1 MRPLNQ
7 WIDEML
13 ATSAAARLARSK
25 TPLMGEN
32 RFGYSEMRAERLT
45 GPDSVRTSG
54 EEPMHGNKTDTEG
67 AQGSPVRSNL
77 PGSSG
82 AETTESTAR
91 AERLAA
97 IRARIEAGVYDTP
110 ERLEAAVERLARV
123 LSREI

>member
-7 WIDEML
+7 WIDQML
-13 ATSAAARLARSK
+13 ATSAAARPARTK

-32 RFGYSEMRAERLT
+32 RIGYSEMRAERLT
-45 GPDSVRTSG
+45 GPQGVRSSG
-54 EEPMHGNKTDTEG
+54 EMPMHGKETESG
-67 AQGSPVRSNL
+67 DEVSPVQPNAVPSAAD
-77 PGSSG
+77 SS
-82 AETTESTAR
+82 ATDSVSR

-110 ERLEAAVERLARV
+110 ERLEAAVEKLARV